1 MRQEIWIM
9 KSFELWNENTPMY
22 FLCISMYWRALVPS
36 TGTSLMISS
45 DIWWLTF
52 LLRICSIN
60 STVLPKARSEHS
72 KVHCK
77 KSKDSYYRPRNTMI
91 SKNLGNGPH
100 QSKIFKTR
108 KYKFVSAVAV
118 YQSNKWSYMLVL
130 EFMSEMTQL
139 LV

>member
-9 KSFELWNENTPMY
+9 KSEYSYVFPMC
-22 FLCISMYWRALVPS
+22 FNVLESTCSIYWYLSLV
-36 TGTSLMISS
+36 ISS

-77 KSKDSYYRPRNTMI
+77 KKQRFLLSAQNTI
-91 SKNLGNGPH
+91 SKNFGPH
-100 QSKIFKTR
+100 QSKFFKTR
-108 KYKFVSAVAV
+108 KYMFVSAVIV

-130 EFMSEMTQL
+130 EFMLEMTQL
-139 LV
+139 LVQSKF

>member
-1 MRQEIWIM
+1 MRKEIWIM
-9 KSFELWNENTPMY
+9 KWEYSYVFPMC
-22 FLCISMYWRALVPS
+22 FNVLESTCSIYWYLSLV
-36 TGTSLMISS
+36 ISS

-91 SKNLGNGPH
+91 SKNLGNSPH

-139 LV
+139 LVQSKF